1 MGFDTDIYDGVS
13 KMRAAI
19 IFGEI
24 GSLHQRTKNML
35 NCVHMNSKH
44 GHLAEIPDSD
54 TQEYFSR
61 AGRDK

>member
-19 IFGEI
+19 IFGDI

-35 NCVHMNSKH
+35 YCVHMNSKH
-44 GHLAEIPDSD
+44 GHIAKIPASD
-54 TQEYFSR
+54 T
-61 AGRDK
+61 